1 MDFELYSDSPF
12 EATFYSRTYRLKVCD
27 LTTEDTEKD
36 LPFVK
41 GEAFCVP
48 GLSSPFVKGGREGDL
63 RYQINGDQAGQFG
76 ECDQL
81 IHWQVFVCHVEGH
94 IVTGTPCH

>member
-12 EATFYSRTYRLKVCD
+12 EATLNWRIYWLKVCD
-27 LTTEDTEKD
+27 LTTEDTEKAQSALRNCAQKSPPN

-63 RYQINGDQAGQFG
+63 RYQIN
-76 ECDQL
+76 
-81 IHWQVFVCHVEGH
+81 
-94 IVTGTPCH
+94 